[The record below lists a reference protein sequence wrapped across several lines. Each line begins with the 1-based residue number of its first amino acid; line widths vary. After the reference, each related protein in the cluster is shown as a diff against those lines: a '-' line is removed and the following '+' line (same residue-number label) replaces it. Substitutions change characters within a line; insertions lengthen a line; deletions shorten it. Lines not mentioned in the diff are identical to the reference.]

1 MKFKILW
8 IEDKPKSIDSQ
19 KKEIEKFIKEKEL
32 EPDIEIIED
41 IENIEKILD
50 EKINEKVDLIVTDND
65 LKDDGDDVFSGLDV
79 IKKIGEKKVL
89 IDVLFYST
97 PQFDEEEVTRYYHFI
112 EIVNDKTKILEPLKK
127 LIKKNIK
134 RCEDPIFLRGY
145 VLSRVVDL
153 EIELNELFE
162 VYFEIKDN
170 SKEHFHGFL
179 MENRNF
185 SLFGKSSAFS
195 KLLDKNKEILK
206 DVKLSKG
213 QLDDIANK
221 RNLLAHS
228 KVDLSK
234 SNCFISMGDQKEFG
248 RGELKK
254 LLKKINEALLEIE
267 KMKKKLKESFQDND

>member
-8 IEDKPKSIDSQ
+8 IEDKPSSIDSQ
-19 KKEIEKFIKEKEL
+19 KKEIEKFLKEKEF
-32 EPDIEIIED
+32 EPEIEIIDD

-50 EKINEKVDLIVTDND
+50 EKIKEDVDLIVTDND
-65 LKDDGDDVFSGLDV
+65 LKDDGAETFNGLDV
-79 IKKIGEKKVL
+79 IKKIGEEKILV
-89 IDVLFYST
+89 DVLFYST
-97 PQFDEEEVTRYYHFI
+97 PSFKEEDVTSFHHFV
-112 EIVNDKTKILEPLKK
+112 EIVDDKTKILEPLKR

-162 VYFEIKDN
+162 TYFEIKEN

-179 MENRNF
+179 MENRSF

-206 DVKLSKG
+206 DVKLSRS
-213 QLDDIANK
+213 QLDDIADK

-234 SNCFISMGDQKEFG
+234 PNCFISMGDQKRFG
-248 RGELKK
+248 RDELKE
-254 LLKKINEALLEIE
+254 LLKKIKEALLEVE
-267 KMKKKLKESFQDND
+267 KMKKKLKESFQE